1 MQVWVDAAL
10 TEDVLMGMSN
20 ALVKL
25 SPASFSVQHM
35 LTYADV
41 C

>member
-1 MQVWVDAAL
+1 MQVWVDAAV
-10 TEDVLMGMSN
+10 TEDVFMGMSN

-35 LTYADV
+35 LTCADV